1 MIFNHVYG
9 GLKINGNQYQF
20 SVSEGVDVSKGDF
33 VSILSTGEP
42 NKIESVSDPGVLAN
56 DSVIGSPTS
65 GSCGLCKGVELEE
78 GKILVVFVSNDA
90 IYGLILTTTDS
101 GKTFGI
107 ASGIVKL
114 ASVAILSSLLDVY
127 ITDTGTVY
135 VIYSIYSNNNIST
148 IKYVG
153 VTVAGITMSAGGE
166 VDLYSH
172 SHGSSGGTVDTAN
185 ESEDSLFCVLTN
197 YTNHSTY
204 GILIDK
210 TGTPSVKINETLL
223 DSNVSHCKRCVFRWK
238 DRGILLVSSTTSA
251 DIGRVVVVTF
261 SDSSMS
267 ATNYSSPIYIHSN
280 WSSAIMLNDRFIIL
294 GGRDDHGEQ
303 SSGTL
308 KDVPYVELF
317 IDGNSISFGAVKQYS
332 TRFGLPWL
340 YRRSRIHGA
349 SSCLTMW
356 KHWDKTTS
364 PIYSISASEFTL
376 DTSDNLVMSETLGIA
391 RSTLTYKILDEHN
404 YCFNTSFGSMYV
416 HVMYSTD
423 GQSTSNNVLRGY
435 VIKISSGE
443 RKVSPYQQGSTQ
455 FGVAKNS
462 GSAGDV
468 ITIVSPITIKL

>member
-20 SVSEGVDVSKGDF
+20 SVSEGADVSKGDF
-33 VSILSTGEP
+33 VSILSTGEL
-42 NKIESVSDPGVLAN
+42 NKTESVSDPGVLAN

-65 GSCGLCKGVELEE
+65 GSCRQCKGVELEE
-78 GKILVVFVSNDA
+78 GKILVVFVGDDA

-114 ASVAILSSLLDVY
+114 ASVASLYNLLDVY

-135 VIYSIYSNNNIST
+135 VIYTTYSNNTST
-148 IKYVG
+148 IKYVD
-153 VTVAGITMSAGGE
+153 VTVAGITMSAGGQAE
-166 VDLYSH
+166 LYSH
-172 SHGSSGGTVDTAN
+172 SHGSSGGAVDTAN
-185 ESEDSLFCVLTN
+185 ESEDSLFCVLTD
-197 YTNHSTY
+197 HADHLTY

-210 TGTPSVKINETLL
+210 TGAPFVKINKTLL
-223 DSNVSHCKRCVFRWK
+223 DSNVSQCVRCVFRWK
-238 DRGILLVSSTTSA
+238 DRGILLVSSTASV
-251 DIGRVVVVTF
+251 DKGRVVVVTF

-267 ATNYSSPIYIHSN
+267 AKNYSSPVYIHTN

-294 GGRDDHGEQ
+294 GGRDDHNEM

-356 KHWDKTTS
+356 QHWDKATS
-364 PIYSISASEFTL
+364 PSYSISASEFTL

-391 RSTLTYKILDEHN
+391 QSTLTYKIADEHN

-423 GQSTSNNVLRGY
+423 GEYTSNNVLRGY
-435 VIKISSGE
+435 VIERSSAE
-443 RKVSPYQQGSTQ
+443 RKVFPYQQGSTQ

-468 ITIVSPITIKL
+468 ITIVSPITIEL